1 MAEKVLVPELST
13 ATEDISTGW
22 ALTLLEDPE
31 RRRLLVVLD
40 DLDTPERLSALT
52 RALAACTEQS
62 DDSNVGRIRLRLYH
76 THVPKLV
83 DVGVVTYDED
93 ADTVALTERGAE
105 LAASLET
112 SLD

>member
-52 RALAACTEQS
+52 RAVAICADQS
-62 DDSNVGRIRLRLYH
+62 DDSDVGRINLRLYH

-83 DVGVVTYDED
+83 DAGLVTYDED